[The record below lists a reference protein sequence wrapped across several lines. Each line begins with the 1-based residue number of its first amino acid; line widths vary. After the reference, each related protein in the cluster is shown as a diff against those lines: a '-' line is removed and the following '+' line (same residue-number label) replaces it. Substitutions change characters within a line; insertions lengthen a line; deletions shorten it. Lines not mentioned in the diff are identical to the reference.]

1 LIWIVNHNHF
11 STSEPEKK
19 RLSIRQFSVFY
30 SGCLDF
36 RVPYHYIHFIWVFQ
50 YKITVY
56 KELHTMK
63 KHALKVFTVLAA
75 MLFLSATVLEFEAH
89 ARAGGGSR
97 SMGSRGSRS
106 YSPPASPSSQP
117 SPSRSPQAAPSP
129 GFQQPAAGG
138 FMRSMA
144 GGIAGGLLGGM
155 LFRSLGFGGMGGG
168 MGGGGIGLFEIL
180 LLAGIGYL
188 IYRYIKKK
196 REESS
201 MNSFEAE
208 PYRGGTV
215 TPISQGYQSQ
225 VPEVEDVDAGLA
237 HIRQFDPNF
246 DENRYN
252 DLVMD
257 NFFKIQGAWM
267 NRDLTPVQALLTD
280 EMRRVFQADIDKL
293 IRDKQIN
300 RLENIAVRKVDIVE
314 AWQESGQDYI
324 NTLIYANLLDYTT
337 DESGSVLSGSK
348 SDPIKF
354 EEYWTFS
361 RPVGNNPWKLSAID
375 QK

>member
-1 LIWIVNHNHF
+1 MMLNTRPQNFI
-11 STSEPEKK
+11 
-19 RLSIRQFSVFY
+19 
-30 SGCLDF
+30 
-36 RVPYHYIHFIWVFQ
+36 IHKEFQ
-50 YKITVY
+50 R
-56 KELHTMK
+56 MK
-63 KHALKVFTVLAA
+63 KHALKVFSLLAA
-75 MLFLSATVLEFEAH
+75 IMFLSVTVMEFEAH

-97 SMGSRGSRS
+97 SIGSAGSRS
-106 YSPPASPSSQP
+106 YSRPASPTSQP
-117 SPSRSPQAAPSP
+117 SPSRTQQAAPSP
-129 GFQQPAAGG
+129 PLQQPAAGG

-155 LFRSLGFGGMGGG
+155 LFRSLGFSGMGGG
-168 MGGGGIGLFEIL
+168 MGGGGIGLFEII

-188 IYRYIKKK
+188 IYRYIKNK
-196 REESS
+196 RAGSS
-201 MNSFEAE
+201 VNSFEPE
-208 PYRGGTV
+208 LYRGGNI
-215 TPISQGYQSQ
+215 TPISQGIQNQIPGS
-225 VPEVEDVDAGLA
+225 EDVETGLA
-237 HIRQFDPNF
+237 HIRQFDSSF

-267 NRDLTPVQALLTD
+267 NRDLTPVQGILTD

-337 DESGSVLSGSK
+337 DETGSVLTGSK
-348 SDPIKF
+348 SDPVKF
-354 EEYWTFS
+354 EEFWTFT

>member
-1 LIWIVNHNHF
+1 M
-11 STSEPEKK
+11 K
-19 RLSIRQFSVFY
+19 RHVL
-30 SGCLDF
+30 
-36 RVPYHYIHFIWVFQ
+36 
-50 YKITVY
+50 KI
-56 KELHTMK
+56 
-63 KHALKVFTVLAA
+63 FTVLAA
-75 MLFLSATVLEFEAH
+75 IMLLSATVMEFEAH

-106 YSPPASPSSQP
+106 YSQPASPTSQP
-117 SPSRSPQAAPSP
+117 RPQQAAPSP
-129 GFQQPAAGG
+129 SFQQPAGGG

-144 GGIAGGLLGGM
+144 GGIVGGMVGGM
-155 LFRSLGFGGMGGG
+155 LFRSLGFGGGGG
-168 MGGGGIGLFEIL
+168 MGGGGIGLFEII

-196 REESS
+196 RADSS
-201 MNSFEAE
+201 MNSFEPE
-208 PYRGGTV
+208 LYRGGNV
-215 TPISQGYQSQ
+215 TPITQEYQQ
-225 VPEVEDVDAGLA
+225 QIQDTGDVETGLA
-237 HIRQFDPNF
+237 HIRQFDSNF

-267 NRDLTPVQALLTD
+267 NRDLTPVQGLLTD
-280 EMRRVFQADIDKL
+280 EMRRVFQLDIDKL
-293 IRDKQIN
+293 ISDKQIN
-300 RLENIAVRKVDIVE
+300 RLENIAVRKVEIVE

-337 DESGSVLSGSK
+337 DEAGAVLSGSK
-348 SDPIKF
+348 SDPVKF
-354 EEYWTFS
+354 EEYWTFT